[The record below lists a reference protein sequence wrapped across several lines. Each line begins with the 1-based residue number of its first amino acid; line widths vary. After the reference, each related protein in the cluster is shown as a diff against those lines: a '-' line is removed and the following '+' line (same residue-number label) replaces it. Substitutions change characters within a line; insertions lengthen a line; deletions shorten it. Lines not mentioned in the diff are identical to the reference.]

1 MQSMAARVSIVVK
14 LLMAG
19 RKLSTIHLT
28 TRSNSV
34 AVVRELVASLTVH
47 TITMRVTED
56 SLWDLNLRPFLE
68 TD

>member
-1 MQSMAARVSIVVK
+1 MVARVSIVVK

-19 RKLSTIHLT
+19 RKLSIIHLT
-28 TRSNSV
+28 TRSNSA
-34 AVVRELVASLTVH
+34 AVVRGLVASLTVH
-47 TITMRVTED
+47 TITMRMTED